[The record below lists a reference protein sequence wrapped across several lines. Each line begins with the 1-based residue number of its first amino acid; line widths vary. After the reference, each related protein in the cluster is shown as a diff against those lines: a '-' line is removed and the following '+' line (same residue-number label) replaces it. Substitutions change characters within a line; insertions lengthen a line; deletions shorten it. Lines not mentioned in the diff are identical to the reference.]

1 MSMIRPAALSALEE
15 KAVEAAS
22 VERDFRE
29 NYAQEIARLE
39 RERQRAW
46 RRFNF
51 LAALVAADFATPDR
65 DASRAAQRAA
75 AIDELDW
82 PETDPATANLL
93 DAMTQLADA
102 IHDERLLTEAD
113 AAAETLDERP
123 VPVSGMRNDPA
134 AARAPAILFALAAF
148 EERYEQIRG
157 KPFAAQFD
165 RTFAE
170 TPLVDF

>member
-1 MSMIRPAALSALEE
+1 MSIFRPAALSTLETH
-15 KAVEAAS
+15 AVEAAAA
-22 VERDFRE
+22 ERGFRE
-29 NYAQEIARLE
+29 SYATEIARLE

-51 LAALVAADFATPDR
+51 LAALVAADASAVDR
-65 DASRAAQRAA
+65 EASRSFQRAA

-82 PETDPATANLL
+82 PDSDPSTATLL
-93 DAMTQLADA
+93 EAMTPLADA
-102 IHDERLLTEAD
+102 VHDERLLATSD
-113 AAAETLDERP
+113 LETQTPDDRP
-123 VPVSGMRNDPA
+123 VPVSASIEDPA

-148 EERYEQIRG
+148 EERYEEIRG